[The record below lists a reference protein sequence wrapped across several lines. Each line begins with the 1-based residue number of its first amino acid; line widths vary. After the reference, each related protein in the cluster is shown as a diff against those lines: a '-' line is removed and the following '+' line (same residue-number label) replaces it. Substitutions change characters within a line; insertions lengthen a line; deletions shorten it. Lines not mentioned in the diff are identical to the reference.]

1 MDNNTLS
8 ITFKGKEI
16 LNSSHFSLT
25 SIRLLLLNEFAFNVI
40 IYIWYLLFIVGI
52 IETPNPFFAL
62 VISLL
67 QNAILFI
74 YLLIKGISYENLLKY
89 AIILLLFKI
98 MPIYSMMNYMTVSYF
113 DVYSCIYLY
122 IIYIFLLIIILD
134 ILLKKNINLMDVFKT
149 DSMNDKYN
157 KNITSN
163 IYDTVY
169 NDMILRII

>member
-25 SIRLLLLNEFAFNVI
+25 SIRLLLLNEFAFNFI
-40 IYIWYLLFIVGI
+40 IYIWYLLFIFGI

-74 YLLIKGISYENLLKY
+74 YLLIKGISYDDLLKY

-134 ILLKKNINLMDVFKT
+134 ILLKKNINIMDVFKT
-149 DSMNDKYN
+149 DITNNKYDKN
-157 KNITSN
+157 MSSE

>member
-40 IYIWYLLFIVGI
+40 IYIWYLLFIFGI

-62 VISLL
+62 VISLF

-74 YLLIKGISYENLLKY
+74 YLLIKGISYDDLLKY

-98 MPIYSMMNYMTVSYF
+98 MPIYSMMNYMTISFF

-122 IIYIFLLIIILD
+122 IIYIFLLLIIID
-134 ILLKKNINLMDVFKT
+134 ILLKKNINIMDVFKT
-149 DSMNDKYN
+149 DITNNKYDKN
-157 KNITSN
+157 MSSE